1 LKIASKDVATNSE
14 ICLEERIFLQQLAS
28 FKARLATTSEFA
40 SWLPRINFQNWI
52 CLEECLY
59 NIEKIAWCQRIST
72 TSRVAS
78 RIMPTTNSKIAWA
91 SKHDLSITWEIASK
105 DLATTST
112 FAWLLTISQQ
122 VLKFALAWNNVSTTS
137 KKRFG
142 LEGSTTSKTTW
153 VKDLWKLQI

>member
-59 NIEKIAWCQRIST
+59 NIEKIAWRQSIST

-78 RIMPTTNSKIAWA
+78 RIMPTTTSKIAWA
-91 SKHDLSITWEIASK
+91 SKHDFSIT
-105 DLATTST
+105 
-112 FAWLLTISQQ
+112 
-122 VLKFALAWNNVSTTS
+122 
-137 KKRFG
+137 
-142 LEGSTTSKTTW
+142 
-153 VKDLWKLQI
+153 